1 VATEFVL
8 LIIGAY
14 LLGSVPTAYL
24 VAKWRRGIDIR
35 RFGSGN
41 VGAANIVAV
50 GSRWSSL
57 IVIVFDLAKGFVPV
71 FVAKQVID
79 LQQYQQITVG
89 LAAIA
94 GHNWPVFLR
103 FNGGRGILAALGVVF
118 ALAPWLALLLVVVA
132 FAWLPFGQFAFGTLL
147 ALLLL
152 PILSWTVPGPF
163 GVSRSLELTLG
174 FMGILLI
181 AVIRRLTAPRTE
193 LTTTV
198 SQGELIVNR
207 LLYDR
212 DIRDRKAWVSRKPL
226 DGPAT
231 VDEVAGQEKEEGQ
244 EPH

>member
-1 VATEFVL
+1 MVTEFVL

-41 VGAANIVAV
+41 VCAANNVAA

-71 FVAKQVID
+71 YIAGAIRLD
-79 LQQYQQITVG
+79 SYQQVVIG
-89 LAAIA
+89 LAAIS

-118 ALAPWLALLLVVVA
+118 ALAPWLALVLTVVA
-132 FAWLPFGQFAFGTLL
+132 FTWLPFGQFAFGTLL
-147 ALLLL
+147 VLLLL
-152 PILSWTVPGPF
+152 PILSWAIPELF
-163 GVSRSLELTLG
+163 GVQRSLVLTLG
-174 FMGILLI
+174 FAGILLI
-181 AVIRRLTAPRTE
+181 AVVRRLTAPRTSTGVPAAE
-193 LTTTV
+193 LV
-198 SQGELIVNR
+198 MNR
-207 LLYDR
+207 LLFDR

-226 DGPAT
+226 DGPGT
-231 VDEVAGQEKEEGQ
+231 VDEVAGQEKEEGH
-244 EPH
+244 EPR